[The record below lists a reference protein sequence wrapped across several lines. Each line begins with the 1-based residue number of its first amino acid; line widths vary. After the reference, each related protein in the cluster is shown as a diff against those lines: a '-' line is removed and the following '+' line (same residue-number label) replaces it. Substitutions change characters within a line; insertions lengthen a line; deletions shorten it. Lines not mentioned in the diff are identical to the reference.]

1 MVNGLNN
8 AANDIY
14 RDNVV
19 KGHWQDNRQIG
30 TLLMLCVSE
39 LSEAMEADR
48 KNKYVDKTIYKKAE
62 GFSSSMLAED
72 RSKYLKGVFENTIK
86 DTFED
91 EMADTVIR
99 ILDICGKMKIDIE
112 WHIVKKLEYNKL
124 RFEEKKY

>member
-1 MVNGLNN
+1 
-8 AANDIY
+8 
-14 RDNVV
+14 
-19 KGHWQDNRQIG
+19 
-30 TLLMLCVSE
+30 
-39 LSEAMEADR
+39 
-48 KNKYVDKTIYKKAE
+48 
-62 GFSSSMLAED
+62 MLAED